1 MGVCVMTAV
10 AQKSIE
16 LSDEETKLLAER
28 ASAVQGFF
36 VPDYMSRLI
45 RENAPVILKALLP
58 FGR

>member
-1 MGVCVMTAV
+1 MTAV